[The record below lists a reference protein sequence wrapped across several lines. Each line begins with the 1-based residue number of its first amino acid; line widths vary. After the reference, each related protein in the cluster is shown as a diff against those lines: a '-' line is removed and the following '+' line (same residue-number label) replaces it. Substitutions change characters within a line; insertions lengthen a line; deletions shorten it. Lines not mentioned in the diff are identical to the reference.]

1 MYEPVL
7 SLQTEAEFSPYF
19 SGSISFARPR
29 MFSSAILAA
38 LRGELSETLS
48 AVLLATNVGG
58 EGARVRHTLAVS
70 ELVLESGETAPLPSG
85 GCAKE
90 TVPSLLC
97 LLIIHRLDLQHV
109 LETCRENLLGL
120 GIGMLRDRL
129 VKSLDRSRK
138 RLRLMHQN
146 PPTGYG

>member
-70 ELVLESGETAPLPSG
+70 ELGLESGETGAATQRWLCQRDCSLPVVPADNPSPGPSACSG
-85 GCAKE
+85 DM
-90 TVPSLLC
+90 S
-97 LLIIHRLDLQHV
+97 
-109 LETCRENLLGL
+109 
-120 GIGMLRDRL
+120 
-129 VKSLDRSRK
+129 
-138 RLRLMHQN
+138 
-146 PPTGYG
+146 